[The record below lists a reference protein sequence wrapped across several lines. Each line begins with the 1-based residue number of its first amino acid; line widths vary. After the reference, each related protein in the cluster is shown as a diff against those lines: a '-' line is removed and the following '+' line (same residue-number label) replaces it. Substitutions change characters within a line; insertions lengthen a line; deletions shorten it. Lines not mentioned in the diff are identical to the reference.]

1 MRDQSHEARPALCVV
16 PALLIF
22 CEPLKENASNAKIL
36 FFFYACTLCDPAPYP
51 NGTFYFSLY
60 IRASMRSPAYHDE

>member
-36 FFFYACTLCDPAPYP
+36 FFFLCMHLVRPCPLPKWYVLL
-51 NGTFYFSLY
+51 FSLHPR
-60 IRASMRSPAYHDE
+60 IHAFPRLP